1 MRIFKHRFKVNTHI
15 AKVWEFYTHIEHLSI
30 ITPKEVNLKVL
41 NSTDKKFFQGTQF
54 WIEGRILLYT
64 SKWHSII
71 KSITPYEYVDEMLS
85 GPFKKWVHVHKFHD
99 VELNQTEVV
108 DEVEFELPYGTLGR
122 ILDGFAIDKLEK
134 VFNHRKKTTIER
146 LEND

>member
-1 MRIFKHRFKVNTHI
+1 MNTPI
-15 AKVWEFYTHIEHLSI
+15 DQVWEFYTHIEHLSI

-41 NSTDKKFFQGTQF
+41 NSTDKKFSQGTQF
-54 WIEGRILLYT
+54 WIQGKILLYT

-71 KSITPYEYVDEMLS
+71 RSITPYEYVDEMLS

-99 VELNQTEVV
+99 IELNQTEVV
-108 DEVEFELPYGTLGR
+108 DEVEFELPYGILGR
-122 ILDGFAIDKLEK
+122 MLDGFAIDKLKK
-134 VFNHRKKTTIER
+134 VFSHRRKTTIER